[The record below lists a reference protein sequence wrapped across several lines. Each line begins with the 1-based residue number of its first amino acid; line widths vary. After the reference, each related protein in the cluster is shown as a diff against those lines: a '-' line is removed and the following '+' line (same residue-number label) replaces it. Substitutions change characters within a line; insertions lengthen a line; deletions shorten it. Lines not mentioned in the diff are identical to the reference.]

1 MHAELLAL
9 RLIHIL
15 SGIFWIGGGLYT
27 FFFLGPALASTPA
40 VMGQVMAALQKRR
53 IFTAQQIAAA
63 LVVLSGLRLLMIDSA
78 GFSGSY
84 FATGPGRT
92 FAVAG
97 AFAILAGIFNFGVA
111 RPTMERAVAV
121 GAALAAPADPS
132 EKARLTQQLDR
143 LRKRAATAGM
153 LAVTSGIL
161 AASGMAVARYM

>member
-1 MHAELLAL
+1 
-9 RLIHIL
+9 
-15 SGIFWIGGGLYT
+15 
-27 FFFLGPALASTPA
+27 
-40 VMGQVMAALQKRR
+40 VMAALQKRR